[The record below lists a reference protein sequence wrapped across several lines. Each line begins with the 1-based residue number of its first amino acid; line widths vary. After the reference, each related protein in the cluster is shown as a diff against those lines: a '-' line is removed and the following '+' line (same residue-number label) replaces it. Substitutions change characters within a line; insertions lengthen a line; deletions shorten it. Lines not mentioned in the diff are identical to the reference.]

1 MYSIS
6 GILILEYENVLP
18 EYKCMIKVYTVV
30 AIEVCTLAFWPI
42 KHSILELFSRFLV
55 CMYSFYIQ
63 KWGTK
68 NMSKI
73 GHSCQVPKMA

>member
-1 MYSIS
+1 MAPF
-6 GILILEYENVLP
+6 LP
-18 EYKCMIKVYTVV
+18 IGQRKEKKVIFSDYRVPYTVV
-30 AIEVCTLAFWPI
+30 AIEVRTIAFWPI

-73 GHSCQVPKMA
+73 GHSCQVLKMA